1 MAPWTSAA
9 VSTTASTGFLQVRQ
23 LEFLK
28 FLLNNWNSYTEFKS
42 RSETLIEICTFRLC
56 RLLPVMNF
64 ITISK

>member
-28 FLLNNWNSYTEFKS
+28 FLLNNWNSYTEFKF
-42 RSETLIEICTFRLC
+42 RNFDRNMYFQTLQTSACDELH
-56 RLLPVMNF
+56 NN
-64 ITISK
+64 